1 MAEVVRFLKQSESVD
16 LSLGL
21 VCFPILIIS
30 WVAVYTQFPFV
41 GMMAAS
47 LAVGGAVLHSVKQS
61 QRQKTENTESDTT
74 PGQHPPT
81 DEIPPR
87 LRQINSAL
95 QGLLDECEQN
105 VLAVK
110 STQDDAVETLLVSF
124 ASLRDLVAQQQQLA
138 TSLLSFEGAEQSYA
152 AHLKS
157 FAAETDTTL
166 SSFIDTTEH
175 VSQSTL
181 SLMGKVEQISQ
192 AMPTVEKAL
201 SDIDA
206 ISSQTNL
213 LALNAAIEAARAGE
227 AGRGFAVVADEVRK
241 LSTRSTEFSGVI
253 NQQMRMISEMISR
266 LDSEV
271 RYVASI
277 DLSQITSKK
286 DHIKSQLALIAQKAS
301 QDMAVTEQLA
311 SMNRSFADTI
321 GDAVRGM
328 QFGDINGQ
336 NLSYTA
342 GIIRMISDQL
352 DTHFISHLE
361 AQLEDYQSQ
370 LVAKGQ
376 LDHNPVSA
384 SSMDA
389 GDVELF

>member
-1 MAEVVRFLKQSESVD
+1 MAELVRVFKQSESVD
-16 LSLGL
+16 WFVSLLLLSILFLGWL
-21 VCFPILIIS
+21 
-30 WVAVYTQFPFV
+30 AVYTQYPFV
-41 GMMAAS
+41 GMTAAS
-47 LAVGGAVLHSVKQS
+47 LAVGGVVLHSRKQV
-61 QRQKTENTESDTT
+61 QRQNAKIKENNAALLPS
-74 PGQHPPT
+74 PPP

-87 LRQINSAL
+87 LRKINSAL
-95 QGLLDECEQN
+95 RSLLYECEQN
-105 VLAVK
+105 VQAVK
-110 STQDDAVETLLVSF
+110 STQDDAVDTLLGSF
-124 ASLRDLVAQQQQLA
+124 ASLRDLVGQQQQLT
-138 TSLLSFEGAEQSYA
+138 TSLLSFAGSEQSYA

-157 FAAETDTTL
+157 FAAETDVTLTT
-166 SSFIDTTEH
+166 FIDTAEH
-175 VSQSTL
+175 VSQSTQ
-181 SLMGKVEQISQ
+181 SLMNKVEQISQ

-253 NQQMRMISEMISR
+253 NQQMSMIAEMISR
-266 LDSEV
+266 LDSEA
-271 RYVASI
+271 RFVASI
-277 DLSQITSKK
+277 DLFQITSKK
-286 DHIKSQLALIAQKAS
+286 ESIKSQLALIAQKAS
-301 QDMAVTEQLA
+301 QDMAVTEQLS
-311 SMNRSFADTI
+311 SMNTCFADTI
-321 GDAVRGM
+321 GEAIRGM

-342 GIIRMISDQL
+342 GLLSMISDQL
-352 DTHFISHLE
+352 DTHNISHLE
-361 AQLEDYQSQ
+361 AQMEDYQSQ